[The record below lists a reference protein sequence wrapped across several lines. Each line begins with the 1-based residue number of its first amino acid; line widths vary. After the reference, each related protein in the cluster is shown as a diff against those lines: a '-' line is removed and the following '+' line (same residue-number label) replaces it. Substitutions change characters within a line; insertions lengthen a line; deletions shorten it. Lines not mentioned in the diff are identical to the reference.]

1 MFNKTLN
8 RETILTTQ
16 NNGKYY
22 DKKDING
29 RTEQLLHITAYKK
42 LEYNMFYGVTV
53 WRAKP
58 I

>member
-1 MFNKTLN
+1 MYSSRRHIDVEIEWDNIKMFDKTLN

-29 RTEQLLHITAYKK
+29 RTEQ
-42 LEYNMFYGVTV
+42 
-53 WRAKP
+53 
-58 I
+58 